1 MIYLEKTK
9 VCSTCGERKP
19 ITEYYKN
26 AGRYDG
32 VQVYCKACHKKYYH
46 DYRHTSG
53 QNKPMDE
60 DRYCSDFLGVY
71 VAEQVIAKT
80 FKNVTRTPYG
90 YQGYDLI
97 CGKGYKIDV
106 KAACIGRPKGRH
118 NRWIFGI
125 YNNTD
130 ADYFM
135 CIAFNNRDDLE
146 PQHIWMIPGDK
157 INHLVCFCITDV
169 PRSLK
174 KWQEYEKPID
184 KITSCCNVMK
194 SEVVEKVPLIDMV
207 SKGEDG
213 AQSSLFS
220 F

>member
-1 MIYLEKTK
+1 MKSIKK
-9 VCSTCGERKP
+9 CPDCKISKP
-19 ITEYYKN
+19 LSEFYKDIS
-26 AGRYDG
+26 RFDG
-32 VQVYCKACHKKYYH
+32 VQTYCKDCTKKQKRTLEWMH
-46 DYRHTSG
+46 RTGKCRPFAEARD
-53 QNKPMDE
+53 
-60 DRYCSDFLGVY
+60 CSDFLGVH

-90 YQGYDLI
+90 YHGYDLV
-97 CGKGYKIDV
+97 CSKGYRIDA

-118 NRWIFGI
+118 DRWTFGI

-135 CIAFNNRDDLE
+135 CIAFNNRDDLD

-157 INHLVCFCITDV
+157 INHLECFCITDV

-184 KITSCCNVMK
+184 KIASCCNVMK
-194 SEVVEKVPLIDMV
+194 SEVTEKASLIDMV
-207 SKGEDG
+207 SKGEEDI
-213 AQSSLFS
+213 QSSLFS